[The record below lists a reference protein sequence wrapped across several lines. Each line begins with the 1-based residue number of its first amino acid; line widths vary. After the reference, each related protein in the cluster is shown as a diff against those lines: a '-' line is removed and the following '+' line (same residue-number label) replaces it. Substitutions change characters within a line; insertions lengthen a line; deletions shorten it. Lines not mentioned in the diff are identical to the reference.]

1 MKTQKNKSNLT
12 DPYEKDGVLDDALR
26 QAEEAMDELDLPP
39 PTRSFLGA
47 PQKEAHFQL
56 PVDMD
61 DGSVRVFQA
70 FRVKWNTARGPAKG
84 GLRFHPDE
92 TIDMIR
98 MLAAGMS
105 WKTAVLDLPL
115 GGGKGGVVCDPS
127 SLSTTELE
135 RLSRAY
141 IRTISNQVGP
151 QSDVPA
157 PDVNTDS
164 RMMAWMEDE
173 YEAITNN
180 HLSGVVTGKPVE
192 LGGSKGRDG
201 ATARG
206 GMYTIREAFDV
217 LDRDPDGKTA
227 AIQGYG
233 KAGSRAHQLASELL
247 GLEVVAVSDSSG
259 GIYNKHGLPYQ
270 QVQQVK
276 DNTGSVI
283 NVSDGDQI
291 SNDELLQLDVDVLL
305 PAALENVITAENA
318 NDIQADIVAELANNP
333 STPEANQIMH
343 DQNVFVIPD
352 ILCNAGGVTVSYFEQ
367 VQNASN
373 YYWDL
378 ETVHERLDKKMTE
391 AFHDVHDLSVRE
403 GLNQRLAAF
412 MLALRRINR
421 TMELRGWV

>member
-1 MKTQKNKSNLT
+1 MNTDTTQNTPSKEANGLL
-12 DPYEKDGVLDDALR
+12 EDALT
-26 QAEEAMDELDLPP
+26 QVNEAMERLDLPNHAR
-39 PTRSFLGA
+39 TFLRS
-47 PQKEAHFQL
+47 PQQETHFQL

-61 DGSVRVFQA
+61 DGSVKVFRG

-105 WKTAVLDLPL
+105 WKTAVMDLPL

-127 SLSTTELE
+127 RLSSSELE

-141 IRTISNQVGP
+141 IRKISNQVGP
-151 QSDVPA
+151 ESDVPA

-173 YEAITNN
+173 YEAITNC

-192 LGGSKGRDG
+192 LGGSKGRSG

-206 GMYTIREAFDV
+206 GMYAVREAFDV
-217 LDRDPDGKTA
+217 LNRDATGTTA

-233 KAGSRAHQLASELL
+233 KAGSEAHRLASELL
-247 GLEVVAVSDSSG
+247 GMNVVAVSDSSG
-259 GIYNKHGLPYQ
+259 GISNEHGLNHQ
-270 QVQQVK
+270 KVSEVK
-276 DNTGSVI
+276 QRTGAVK
-283 NVSDGDQI
+283 NVTEAETI
-291 SNDELLQLDVDVLL
+291 SNEELLQLDVDVLF
-305 PAALENVITAENA
+305 PAALENVITEDNAEH
-318 NDIQADIVAELANNP
+318 IRADVVAELANNP
-333 STPEANQIMH
+333 STPQANRMMH
-343 DQNVFVIPD
+343 ERDVFVIPD

-367 VQNASN
+367 VQNAYN

-378 ETVHERLDKKMTE
+378 ETVHERLDEKMTN
-391 AFHDVHDLSVRE
+391 AFHDVRDLAVRKN
-403 GLNQRLAAF
+403 LNHRLAAF
-412 MLALRRINR
+412 VLAIRRVYR
-421 TMELRGWV
+421 TMQMRGWVN

>member
-1 MKTQKNKSNLT
+1 MRNDSDTNVENFTNDRNGLL
-12 DPYEKDGVLDDALR
+12 EDALK
-26 QAEEAMDELDLPP
+26 QVNQTMDVLDLPGP
-39 PTRSFLGA
+39 ARTFLRA
-47 PQKEAHFQL
+47 PQQETHFQL

-61 DGSVRVFQA
+61 DGSVEVFKG

-105 WKTAVLDLPL
+105 WKTAVMDLPL

-127 SLSTTELE
+127 RLSSSELE

-151 QSDVPA
+151 ESDVPA

-173 YEAITNN
+173 YEAITNS

-192 LGGSKGRDG
+192 LGGSKGRSG

-206 GMYTIREAFDV
+206 GLCAVREAFHV
-217 LDRDPDGKTA
+217 LENDPEGKTA

-233 KAGSRAHQLASELL
+233 KAGAEVHKLAKKIL
-247 GLEVVAVSDSSG
+247 GLDVVAISDSSG
-259 GIYNKHGLPYQ
+259 GIYNESGFSYEN
-270 QVQQVK
+270 VK
-276 DNTGSVI
+276 ETKEETGSVV
-283 NVSDGDQI
+283 NLPGVDTI
-291 SNDELLQLDVDVLL
+291 SNANLLTLDVDVLF
-305 PAALENVITAENA
+305 PAALEHVITCENA
-318 NDIQADIVAELANNP
+318 GAIQADIVAELANNP
-333 STPEANQIMH
+333 TTPDANRIM
-343 DQNVFVIPD
+343 NENGVFVIPD

-367 VQNASN
+367 VQNAAN

-378 ETVHERLDKKMTE
+378 ATVHERLDEKMTD
-391 AFHDVHDLSVRE
+391 AFRDVHETARSENV
-403 GLNQRLAAF
+403 NHRLAAF
-412 MLALRRINR
+412 MVAIDRVIYA
-421 TMELRGWV
+421 MKLRGWI